1 MKKENQKQRAIRNY
15 AGSIMEEINE
25 ALKGPHG
32 FEAFESYLNSTMED
46 FYEDVIELEGIKGA
60 NVK

>member
-1 MKKENQKQRAIRNY
+1 MKKEDQKQRAIRNY

-32 FEAFESYLNSTMED
+32 FEDFESYLNSTMED
-46 FYEDVIELEGIKGA
+46 FYEDVLDLEKVKGTD
-60 NVK
+60 VK